1 MIAALLPQ
9 MIRNEYYM
17 TIACQILIYL
27 IAVCGLNF
35 ITGLTGQ
42 MNLGTAGMFAMGAY
56 VSGLLNVKLGVSPWL
71 GLVAALCVGWL
82 IGKALGYPSLRLRGV
97 YLSLTTIAFTEI
109 IRMLLNNMKG
119 VTNGAQGLRGIERYN
134 FFGYRIEGT
143 IPYYYMVLIVAILV
157 VWFAWRIVNSK
168 WGREFKAV
176 RDNIDAHEIFSA
188 GRIHME
194 TDRLHTVGP
203 LSVDIPRGRLTA
215 VTGVS
220 GSGKTTMVLEMLMPA
235 LQSRID
241 RSPQPT
247 QVRLLEADGVSK
259 AHLIDATP
267 IGANIRSTVATYCGV
282 HDDLRRAFAKTDAAR
297 TIGLKAGAFSYNTGK
312 LRCAT
317 CDGTGSISLDVQFL
331 PDVDIEC
338 PACHGSRYSDA
349 IAELKLPC
357 TDGVAYSM
365 PQLMTMTVDDA
376 MPVLRDVKPIQ
387 TKLATLHE
395 LGLGYL
401 ALGEPT
407 PALSGGEAQRLKLA
421 SEMGRKQHDA
431 VFVFDEP
438 TIGLHPLDVRVLL
451 HVFDELVA
459 NGATVVVIE
468 HDLDVIANAD
478 YVVDMGPGGG
488 EAGGRVVCE
497 GAPSRIAACPESVTG
512 RYLQSSQ
519 C

>member
-1 MIAALLPQ
+1 
-9 MIRNEYYM
+9 
-17 TIACQILIYL
+17 
-27 IAVCGLNF
+27 
-35 ITGLTGQ
+35 
-42 MNLGTAGMFAMGAY
+42 
-56 VSGLLNVKLGVSPWL
+56 
-71 GLVAALCVGWL
+71 
-82 IGKALGYPSLRLRGV
+82 
-97 YLSLTTIAFTEI
+97 
-109 IRMLLNNMKG
+109 
-119 VTNGAQGLRGIERYN
+119 
-134 FFGYRIEGT
+134 
-143 IPYYYMVLIVAILV
+143 
-157 VWFAWRIVNSK
+157 
-168 WGREFKAV
+168 
-176 RDNIDAHEIFSA
+176 
-188 GRIHME
+188 ME

-468 HDLDVIANAD
+468 HDLSLIH
-478 YVVDMGPGGG
+478 
-488 EAGGRVVCE
+488 
-497 GAPSRIAACPESVTG
+497 I
-512 RYLQSSQ
+512 
-519 C
+519 

>member
-1 MIAALLPQ
+1 M
-9 MIRNEYYM
+9 
-17 TIACQILIYL
+17 
-27 IAVCGLNF
+27 
-35 ITGLTGQ
+35 
-42 MNLGTAGMFAMGAY
+42 
-56 VSGLLNVKLGVSPWL
+56 
-71 GLVAALCVGWL
+71 
-82 IGKALGYPSLRLRGV
+82 
-97 YLSLTTIAFTEI
+97 
-109 IRMLLNNMKG
+109 
-119 VTNGAQGLRGIERYN
+119 
-134 FFGYRIEGT
+134 
-143 IPYYYMVLIVAILV
+143 
-157 VWFAWRIVNSK
+157 
-168 WGREFKAV
+168 
-176 RDNIDAHEIFSA
+176 
-188 GRIHME
+188 
-194 TDRLHTVGP
+194 
-203 LSVDIPRGRLTA
+203 
-215 VTGVS
+215 
-220 GSGKTTMVLEMLMPA
+220 
-235 LQSRID
+235 
-241 RSPQPT
+241 
-247 QVRLLEADGVSK
+247 SK

-431 VFVFDEP
+431 VFVFDE
-438 TIGLHPLDVRVLL
+438 RQ
-451 HVFDELVA
+451 
-459 NGATVVVIE
+459 
-468 HDLDVIANAD
+468 
-478 YVVDMGPGGG
+478 
-488 EAGGRVVCE
+488 
-497 GAPSRIAACPESVTG
+497 SACIRLMFACCCTC
-512 RYLQSSQ
+512 LMNL
-519 C
+519 

>member
-1 MIAALLPQ
+1 MCPRHILSMPRLSVRTYVPPSLHIAAS
-9 MIRNEYYM
+9 M
-17 TIACQILIYL
+17 TI
-27 IAVCGLNF
+27 F
-35 ITGLTGQ
+35 
-42 MNLGTAGMFAMGAY
+42 
-56 VSGLLNVKLGVSPWL
+56 
-71 GLVAALCVGWL
+71 
-82 IGKALGYPSLRLRGV
+82 
-97 YLSLTTIAFTEI
+97 
-109 IRMLLNNMKG
+109 
-119 VTNGAQGLRGIERYN
+119 
-134 FFGYRIEGT
+134 
-143 IPYYYMVLIVAILV
+143 
-157 VWFAWRIVNSK
+157 
-168 WGREFKAV
+168 
-176 RDNIDAHEIFSA
+176 D
-188 GRIHME
+188 
-194 TDRLHTVGP
+194 
-203 LSVDIPRGRLTA
+203 
-215 VTGVS
+215 
-220 GSGKTTMVLEMLMPA
+220 
-235 LQSRID
+235 
-241 RSPQPT
+241 
-247 QVRLLEADGVSK
+247 
-259 AHLIDATP
+259 
-267 IGANIRSTVATYCGV
+267 
-282 HDDLRRAFAKTDAAR
+282 AFAKTDAAR

-497 GAPSRIAACPESVTG
+497 GAPSDRRMSGKRHWTIPTIVTNADIVPSSG
-512 RYLQSSQ
+512 ICSQSDDGTGSSRHA
-519 C
+519 